1 MKTKLPEGWEEV
13 ELGEVCELIM
23 GQSPPG
29 ESYNEIKNGTPFFQ
43 GKAEFNNRYPTI
55 KKWTTQPCKLAKPND
70 ILMSVRAPVGSINIC
85 NVDCCIGRG
94 LAAIR
99 CRNNVIYEYLYLI
112 LNFLE
117 EKICNLGTGST
128 FKSITSKQLSTIKIP
143 LPPPSTQKKIVSI
156 LEKAEKAKEWRKEA
170 DKLTNDFLKAVF
182 MEMFLSDKDK
192 FQVKELNEVCETSSG
207 GTPSR
212 DKKEYWE
219 NGTILWVKSGELD
232 KGYIYDTEEKITENG
247 LEKSSAKY
255 FDPETVL
262 LAMYGATVGKA
273 ALLKVKATTNQAICG
288 IKPKNNS
295 TLNSIYLLHIL
306 FSLKEKLISK
316 SIGGGQPNISQSII
330 KETKIPIPPLSL
342 QHKFASIVRGVEQM
356 KEQQKYSKEQIDNL
370 FNALMQKAFKGELV
384 I

>member
-1 MKTKLPEGWEEV
+1 MSKQKLPEEWEEV
-13 ELGEVCELIM
+13 KLEELFELKYGSSLPEQKRI
-23 GQSPPG
+23 PG
-29 ESYNEIKNGTPFFQ
+29 NCNVYGSNG
-43 GKAEFNNRYPTI
+43 
-55 KKWTTQPCKLAKPND
+55 
-70 ILMSVRAPVGSINIC
+70 VVGSHNEGITKGKTIIVGRKGSVGKINLSEKSCFPIDTTYY
-85 NVDCCIGRG
+85 VDETKKPCDLKWIYYILKTLNLEALNRAAAVPG
-94 LAAIR
+94 LNRKDVYSIR
-99 CRNNVIYEYLYLI
+99 IM
-112 LNFLE
+112 FP
-117 EKICNLGTGST
+117 
-128 FKSITSKQLSTIKIP
+128 P
-143 LPPPSTQKKIVSI
+143 LSTQKKIVSI
-156 LEKAEKAKEWRKEA
+156 LEKAEQAKEWRKEA